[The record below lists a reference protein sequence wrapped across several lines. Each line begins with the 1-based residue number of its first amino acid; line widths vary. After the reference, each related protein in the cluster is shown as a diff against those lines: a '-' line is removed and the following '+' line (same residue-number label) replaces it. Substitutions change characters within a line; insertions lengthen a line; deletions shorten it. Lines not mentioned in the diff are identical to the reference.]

1 MSNKRKIW
9 VLGIKMEKKKLRSP
23 CEFRTRDIRNS
34 STTFFL
40 SFITST
46 TLNPHGYRVFY
57 NLTSIKSFNLIKQ
70 NVVRSEVSHLDQ
82 MCYSALILEC

>member
-34 STTFFL
+34 STTFFYL
-40 SFITST
+40 
-46 TLNPHGYRVFY
+46 LLQAQH
-57 NLTSIKSFNLIKQ
+57 LIHMAI
-70 NVVRSEVSHLDQ
+70 E
-82 MCYSALILEC
+82 YFTI